1 MAAGKRR
8 QDHEKRRAAKGKG
21 GRRTD
26 DGAALGLV
34 CRAFL
39 AGVFDDEVEEDV
51 EPAEVARHFAV
62 PLQVNEQELV
72 HVLAAGER
80 GGGVSVRAPG

>member
-1 MAAGKRR
+1 VTAGGRASGGVRKERERGERR
-8 QDHEKRRAAKGKG
+8 
-21 GRRTD
+21 RRTD